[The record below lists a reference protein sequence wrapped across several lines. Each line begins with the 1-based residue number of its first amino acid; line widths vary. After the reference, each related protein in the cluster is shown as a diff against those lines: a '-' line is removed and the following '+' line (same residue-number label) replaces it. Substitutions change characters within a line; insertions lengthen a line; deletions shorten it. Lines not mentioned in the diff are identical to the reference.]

1 MKKRTHTL
9 LYALFYAIDIS
20 TLPSGKI
27 MPKSTSCIVTKW
39 KVIEKQDAYA
49 QHF

>member
-1 MKKRTHTL
+1 MFFSATKYESHVAFIVTIIKKRTYTL

-27 MPKSTSCIVTKW
+27 MPKSTS
-39 KVIEKQDAYA
+39 
-49 QHF
+49 